1 MVLILGGLVA
11 GKREFARL
19 LGYEDSEMSGDPFD
33 AAPVAVRPEEMLRRR
48 LEEVSDP
55 SAPSADLNA
64 LFAALSAKEAVIS
77 CEVGS
82 GVVPLSAAERT
93 FREETGRLQVRLAK
107 EEDCVVRVIAGIPA
121 VIKGEMP
128 CTHS

>member
-1 MVLILGGLVA
+1 MVLILGGLGA

-19 LGYEDSEMSGDPFD
+19 LGYDDAEMSADPFD
-33 AAPVAVRPEEMLRRR
+33 AAPVAVRPEEIFRRR
-48 LEEVSDP
+48 PEEAADP
-55 SAPSADLNA
+55 SAPSADADA
-64 LFAALSAKEAVIS
+64 LFAALSGKEAVIS

-82 GVVPLSAAERT
+82 GVVPLPAAERT
-93 FREETGRLQVRLAK
+93 FREETGLLQVRLAK
-107 EEDCVVRVIAGIPA
+107 EADCVVRVIAGIPA